1 MSININLLN
10 EKPIDVE
17 NLLLDPNNP
26 RFSKHLDEI
35 TPLEHAADKDIQ
47 ATTLKRMKDRDNHF
61 EIGELVDAIV
71 EDGFIPV
78 DKIFVHQ
85 IGEKYLV
92 VEGNRRVTAIKTIL
106 EDRGEEI
113 SDDLRKQI
121 SKIPCVVVDMDK
133 PDARN
138 MVRKILGLR
147 HHGSIL
153 PWKPLPAAF
162 NLYQEYMLDLC
173 SNDIEKAK
181 NPDNFVYHPATAKR
195 VAAMFSVRL
204 ADVRSKVRLYRVYLQ
219 LIAISGNSPE
229 VINADAFSMLEETL
243 GRTDLKTFFGYDEN
257 QSTFSEEGAEKMLDL
272 YFGLK
277 ENPPVITEASAGTS
291 NVRDFAFVVAEG
303 TEEDV
308 RRITENREKAGDVK
322 TTVAAKVLKH
332 TLQHTLEIVLNE
344 LDKVNLGDIGLDGF
358 APNET
363 EKITLID
370 KKLNQ
375 LKRAAGLD

>member
-1 MSININLLN
+1 MSLNLSLLK
-10 EKPIDVE
+10 EKPIDVAD
-17 NLLLDPNNP
+17 LLLDPNNP

-35 TPLEHAADKDIQ
+35 TPLGEVAKKNVQDI
-47 ATTLKRMKDRDNHF
+47 TFKRMKDRDNHF
-61 EIGELVDAIV
+61 EIGELVDAIM

-78 DKIFVHQ
+78 DKIFVQ
-85 IGEKYLV
+85 QVGDKFLV

-106 EDRGEEI
+106 EEHGDEI
-113 SDDLRKQI
+113 SDTLRKQI
-121 SKIPCVVVDMDK
+121 SEVPCVIVDMDK

-173 SNDIEKAK
+173 SNDSEKAK
-181 NPDNFVYHPATAKR
+181 NPNNFVYHPATAKR

-204 ADVRSKVRLYRVYLQ
+204 TDVRSKVRLYRVYLQ
-219 LIAISGNSPE
+219 LVDMSGNSPD

-243 GRTDLKTFFGYDEN
+243 GRNDLKTYFGYDEN

-363 EKITLID
+363 EKIALID
-370 KKLNQ
+370 KKINQ
-375 LKRAAGLD
+375 LKRAAGLN